1 MNQIILL
8 DYEPRTT
15 VRVTEALTQ
24 LECEIVGAKD
34 VDAAVAACAKV
45 EPRMVLITSAL
56 RHIKVEDAITQ
67 LRARA
72 GLRNTPFLV
81 MMSGYTGHDPEADAL
96 RLGAQD
102 IVAKPFSNEDLLAHV
117 QALLAR
123 PRQDATVTAATR
135 AEMIEALRRGSG
147 KDTGT
152 VTSEELFGDLLA
164 DEPAPSPAETQR
176 IAVPPPAAATAKS
189 AAKAAA
195 SASAADEAVARALD
209 GALSDLG
216 LSTPKT
222 ARPRKERTEVSVDK
236 LLEDTL
242 SGLEVGAR
250 HGAATRP
257 LRRRVRPR
265 RKARSPGRRRPNR
278 SRARRRRARVRLRC
292 RSPRSPAAR
301 RSASTS

>member
-8 DYEPRTT
+8 DDEPRTT

-24 LECEIVGAKD
+24 LGCEVVSARD

-45 EPRMVLITSAL
+45 EPRMVLIASAL
-56 RHIKVEDAITQ
+56 PQIRVEDAITQ

-81 MMSGYTGHDPEADAL
+81 MMRGYAGHDPEADAL

-102 IVAKPFSNEDLLAHV
+102 IVAEPFSNEDLLAHV
-117 QALLAR
+117 RAALAR
-123 PRQDATVTAATR
+123 PRQDATITADTR

-147 KDTGT
+147 KDSGT

-164 DEPAPSPAETQR
+164 DEPTASPGETQR
-176 IAVPPPAAATAKS
+176 IEVPPPAAATAKS

-209 GALSDLG
+209 GTLADLG
-216 LSTPKT
+216 LS
-222 ARPRKERTEVSVDK
+222 
-236 LLEDTL
+236 
-242 SGLEVGAR
+242 
-250 HGAATRP
+250 
-257 LRRRVRPR
+257 
-265 RKARSPGRRRPNR
+265 
-278 SRARRRRARVRLRC
+278 
-292 RSPRSPAAR
+292 
-301 RSASTS
+301 